1 MKWNTILALIFAAV
15 LLVLPLQALPAGSVP
30 KPEESRESKD
40 TQAVS
45 VPAKAQTDAKFAVWD
60 QKSEKVIRMN
70 ERDFIFYTVAA
81 EMPVA
86 YGEEALKAQTV
97 ASYTY
102 FCYRRQA
109 RQSEA
114 SDAIGGADFAD
125 VPSCFPEGYSDEYLK
140 EKWGKSYSEH
150 YATLQKAVDSVFG
163 KTLTYQNK
171 PILAAYH
178 AISCGSTESAAV
190 VWNTEYPYLTSV
202 PCPGDTLA
210 EGYETTVRL
219 TPQQLAS
226 ALAGINGIS
235 LSGTAG
241 GWIGKISR
249 SAAGTVT
256 AMEVGGQ
263 TVTGRQV
270 RKLLGLRSAA
280 FAVDFANGSFQFT
293 VRGYGHG
300 VGMSQYGAGYLARQG
315 MSYAEI
321 LQYFYSGAE
330 LTG

>member
-1 MKWNTILALIFAAV
+1 MKWNTVLALIFAAV

-30 KPEESRESKD
+30 KPEASSTPKD
-40 TQAVS
+40 TQEAS
-45 VPAKAQTDAKFAVWD
+45 APAKAQTDAEFAVWD

-109 RQSEA
+109 QQSE
-114 SDAIGGADFAD
+114 
-125 VPSCFPEGYSDEYLK
+125 
-140 EKWGKSYSEH
+140 WGKSYSEH
-150 YATLQKAVDSVFG
+150 YATLQKAVDAVFG
-163 KTLTYQNK
+163 KTLTYQNE

-210 EGYETTVRL
+210 DGYETTVNL
-219 TPQQLAS
+219 TPQQLAA
-226 ALAGINGIS
+226 ALSGINGIS
-235 LSGTAG
+235 LSGTADS
-241 GWIGKISR
+241 WIGKISR

-263 TVTGRQV
+263 SVTGRQM

-280 FAVDFANGSFQFT
+280 FTVNFADSSFRFT

-300 VGMSQYGAGYLARQG
+300 VGMSQYGTGYLARQG

>member
-1 MKWNTILALIFAAV
+1 MKWNTVFTLIFAG
-15 LLVLPLQALPAGSVP
+15 LLVALPMQALPAGSMP
-30 KPEESRESKD
+30 KLEESREAESS
-40 TQAVS
+40 AAES
-45 VPAKAQTDAKFAVWD
+45 APPRTDAEFAIWD

-102 FCYRRQA
+102 FCCQRNAQKKNPT
-109 RQSEA
+109 A
-114 SDAIGGADFAD
+114 SLNGADFAD
-125 VPSCFPEGYSDEYLK
+125 VPSCFPEGYTDDYLK
-140 EKWGKSYSEH
+140 EKWGKQYDECR
-150 YATLQKAVDSVFG
+150 AVLEKAVNAVFG
-163 KTLTYQNK
+163 KTLTYQNE

-190 VWNTEYPYLTSV
+190 VWNTDYPYLVSV

-210 EGYETTVRL
+210 DGYETTARF
-219 TPQQLAS
+219 TPQQLAA
-226 ALAGINGIS
+226 ALSEVNGVS
-235 LSGTAG
+235 LSGTAD

-256 AMEVGGQ
+256 SAEVGGQ
-263 TVTGRQV
+263 PLTGRQL

-280 FAVDFANGSFQFT
+280 FTVTYTDGVFLFT
-293 VRGYGHG
+293 VRGFGHG
-300 VGMSQYGAGYLARQG
+300 AGMSQYGAGYLARQG
-315 MSYAEI
+315 MSYTEI
-321 LQYFYSGAE
+321 LQYFYTGAE
-330 LTG
+330 LMS